1 MRRRCGYESSRG
13 HKHDGNGILIVESQI
28 IPDLRFSVLQKP
40 IPASCELLFRLFHL
54 YDRSESELPTNSM
67 EWRCR
72 CFCRIAGFDAKLGFP
87 CDLHPITSVTLRPLS
102 PWKDRLNYQRMKS
115 LSSRTRT
122 SHYDYHQSSRAGH
135 HTVVFPSRKIAYL
148 SHTSEFLLI
157 VCSPLRQTEG
167 LSVLEPFSL
176 FLLPFVL
183 FLFTFIR
190 IDYS

>member
-135 HTVVFPSRKIAYL
+135 HTVVFPSRKIAY
-148 SHTSEFLLI
+148 SSRTGEFLLI
-157 VCSPLRQTEG
+157 GCGTLRQTGG
-167 LSVLEPFSL
+167 LGALEPVSF
-176 FLLPFVL
+176 FLLPVISTL
-183 FLFTFIR
+183 STSIR
-190 IDYS
+190 ID